1 MNTWGSDLVCFPVSV
16 PQCPCFSQIGHVW
29 YGDRADQSLTC
40 WKTEINF
47 KNQRRPLSL
56 HCFHTSLNH
65 CHLWPGSWSSF
76 STFIHCSH
84 FLLLSPHRRQSDIL
98 AIFFFFKG
106 KWSVIFFSFFKLIN
120 FLFLSALGLVTVRAF
135 SLVVVSRD
143 YSPVAVQRPVIAVT
157 SLIAEHG
164 LSSTQASI
172 VVVHRLSC
180 PKACG
185 IFPDQG
191 SNPCPLHWQA
201 DS

>member
-1 MNTWGSDLVCFPVSV
+1 MWTVGVQIWSVFLYQCLSVHASRRLDMSDMVIEPIRVWPV
-16 PQCPCFSQIGHVW
+16 G
-29 YGDRADQSLTC
+29 RR
-40 WKTEINF
+40 INF
-47 KNQRRPLSL
+47 RNQRRPLSL

-135 SLVVVSRD
+135 SLVMVSRD

-164 LSSTQASI
+164 L
-172 VVVHRLSC
+172 
-180 PKACG
+180 
-185 IFPDQG
+185 
-191 SNPCPLHWQA
+191 
-201 DS
+201 